1 MNCLHEK
8 LFVLDREG
16 AVEAEHSVQLAYLG
30 RRGIQREEQSSRT
43 PLQPKEEEG
52 YG

>member
-16 AVEAEHSVQLAYLG
+16 PVEAEHPVQLAYLG
-30 RRGIQREEQSSRT
+30 RRGIQREEQSGRT
-43 PLQPKEEEG
+43 PLQAEEKER